1 MEREREM
8 ERDGERER
16 KMVREREKEC
26 AGARIHACP
35 CRGQPKAPRIVLYF
49 CPLYCLET
57 VSSSKL

>member
-1 MEREREM
+1 MEREGEKKRE
-8 ERDGERER
+8 
-16 KMVREREKEC
+16 MVRERGKEC

-35 CRGQPKAPRIVLYF
+35 CRGQPKALYF